1 MKLKLLI
8 SVLLVVSILLSGC
21 AAEESKPSKS
31 MSSPTAT
38 PGNTPTPTRT
48 PFPTAT
54 PLNTNTPTPTPYTN
68 REPTLALS
76 ASGEIYSGEEQSH
89 QVLVT
94 DASAI
99 DFFLMWLAYE
109 PSVTLIFTLTSPSG
123 KLIEPS
129 VAETDPNIEH
139 SRDYAADYAAYT
151 EVYEINNPEQ
161 GNWTLHIS
169 AEEVPQ
175 DGNPYYVQVFLKSNT
190 TLYIVQGSPEYKP
203 GEPINIAVDLTQ
215 GGVGITDAFVT
226 ADILTPGNVTDK
238 LILYDDG
245 LHSDGKAADGRYAN
259 VYTNTSLWGFYYI
272 TVTGSG
278 IVNGMEFQRQAYET
292 VWAELHPDLSVNAS
306 EIYFSN
312 DNPDEGEEITITATV
327 HNVGGADTNHASVYF
342 SVGLPPYDDSIGEDT
357 IAIPAGGSAQA
368 KITWVAIPGDYD
380 IFISASASD
389 ADTEDD
395 FSNNSAY
402 KSIHVNGPVV
412 VAEAGGPYISDEG
425 TPIIFD
431 AGNSTGPGGE
441 PMEYRWDFDGDRDW
455 DTVWYGKSTAVNW
468 WPDEWRGNIT
478 VEVRC
483 GKLISRDTTS
493 VTVNNAAPVVEAGGN
508 QTVHKGEIVNL
519 SGSFMDVG
527 PEDTHTATIGW
538 GDGNAES
545 GNLTEVERFGNVT
558 GSHIYTK
565 SGTCTVTLTVTDNDG
580 GVGSDSIK
588 VSVLNS
594 P

>member
-1 MKLKLLI
+1 MKKLVTMLVI
-8 SVLLVVSILLSGC
+8 LLVLALGVGAIGC
-21 AAEESKPSKS
+21 AGEIAST
-31 MSSPTAT
+31 PTL
-38 PGNTPTPTRT
+38 TPTPILT
-48 PFPTAT
+48 PT
-54 PLNTNTPTPTPYTN
+54 PSSTLMPTPTPTPYTN
-68 REPTLALS
+68 LEPPLALS
-76 ASGEIYSGEEQSH
+76 ASGKIYSGEEKLH

-99 DFFLMWLAYE
+99 GFYVMWLAYE
-109 PSVTLIFTLTSPSG
+109 PSITLVFTLTSPSG
-123 KLIEPS
+123 KLIDPS

-139 SRDYAADYAAYT
+139 SRDYTADYAAYT

-161 GNWTLHIS
+161 GNWTLHIN

-175 DGNPYYVQVFLKSNT
+175 DGNPYYVQVALKSNT

-203 GEPINIAVDLTQ
+203 GEPINITADLTQ

-226 ADILTPGNVTDK
+226 ADIMTPGNVTDK

-245 LHSDGKAADGRYAN
+245 LHSDGKADDGRYAN
-259 VYTNTSLWGFYYI
+259 VYTNTSSWGFYYI

-278 IVNGMEFQRQAYET
+278 IVNGMEFQRQASET

-312 DNPDEGEEITITATV
+312 DNPDEGEEITITATIR
-327 HNVGGADTNHASVYF
+327 NIGEADARQVKVYF
-342 SVGLPPYDDSIGEDT
+342 DDEEPYRDSIGVDMIT
-357 IAIPAGGSAQA
+357 LPKGGSAQA
-368 KITWVAIPGDYD
+368 KVTWVAIPGDH
-380 IFISASASD
+380 IIQVQAIALD
-389 ADTEDD
+389 ADSDEDY
-395 FSNNSAY
+395 SNDAAH

-412 VAEAGGPYISDEG
+412 VADAGGPYISDEG
-425 TPIIFD
+425 IPIIFD

-441 PMEYRWDFDGDRDW
+441 PMEYRWDFDGDGDW
-455 DTVWYGKSTAVNW
+455 DTVWYGKSTTANG
-468 WPDEWRGNIT
+468 WPDEWTGNIT

-483 GKLISRDTTS
+483 GELISRDTTS

-508 QTVHKGEIVNL
+508 QTVHKGDTVNL

-527 PEDTHTATIGW
+527 REDTHTATIDW
-538 GDGNAES
+538 GDGNVES

-565 SGTCTVTLTVTDNDG
+565 SGTYTVTLTVTDDDG
-580 GVGSDSIK
+580 GVGKDSIR
-588 VSVLNS
+588 VSVLKS